1 MGLFSVLSLIITIY
15 QIIKE
20 ACQPVRHAEYQK
32 SEVAYSEPRREGN
45 VIIIENYDLYRADL
59 EKYGLFQVRQW
70 AVKGKYNLPTPLD
83 K

>member
-1 MGLFSVLSLIITIY
+1 MSVFFVLSLVLTIC

-20 ACQPVRHAEYQK
+20 ACQPVRHADNKENN
-32 SEVAYSEPRREGN
+32 AIYSEPRREGN

-70 AVKGKYNLPTPLD
+70 MVQGKYNLQ
-83 K
+83 